1 MLYIFCVII
10 TNRLYSTVII
20 FLHMYMYIYILLSCI
35 IAYLLIRDSCFP
47 DSKSSP
53 NSTVHHSYSHL
64 ARRYTSFAL
73 EIPDV
78 AFWWPSPSSSSMS
91 RFPMN

>member
-1 MLYIFCVII
+1 MLQKKII
-10 TNRLYSTVII
+10 RII
-20 FLHMYMYIYILLSCI
+20 NKQIIDTLKLPLILTCLF
-35 IAYLLIRDSCFP
+35 RDCCFP

-64 ARRYTSFAL
+64 ARRYSSFAL

-91 RFPMN
+91 WFPKY